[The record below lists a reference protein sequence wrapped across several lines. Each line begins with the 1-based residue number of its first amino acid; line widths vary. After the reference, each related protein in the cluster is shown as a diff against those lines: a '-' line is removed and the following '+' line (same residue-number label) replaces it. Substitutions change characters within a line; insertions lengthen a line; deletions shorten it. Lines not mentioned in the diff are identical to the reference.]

1 MQRRNINTSTR
12 QLPVTTSSLL
22 LSLHICIAAK
32 YGSHGGGAQS
42 LLGRNPI
49 HDEWMFSPVR
59 TGDRGFS
66 VSWEG
71 CHSKAW
77 WAHQPVAVGQCLFVV
92 WQPEGSFASCPPF
105 GWLQAARVVQ
115 DLEGQPGQDWSPVE
129 WLPDPKLHLLW
140 QCHLW
145 LLCLIFQ
152 VVTLLFW
159 QPRAAQLKKEQEKQ
173 LANRKSYIGEIILDI
188 CKQIYIYIHLLA
200 LPIWHLFP
208 RSCATRK
215 PFRHWNAPYK
225 GKGSSDA
232 PPPIDLDPPQSL
244 GLHSFSKYCTCAS
257 LFWLANIKCRNLPWC
272 LCSCS
277 RGRELK
283 TRRHRLKKASSGL
296 LAKLVEKLPPRFKI
310 ESHVSSYTQRMHSL

>member
-188 CKQIYIYIHLLA
+188 CKQIYIYIYTYLLCQFDTYFPDLVQPESLSGIGMHHTKARVALMHLLPLTWIHLRA
-200 LPIWHLFP
+200 LACIHFP
-208 RSCATRK
+208 NTVHVQAYFGWQTLNAGTCLGVYALAAEAENWRQGDTDWRK
-215 PFRHWNAPYK
+215 LHQDFW
-225 GKGSSDA
+225 
-232 PPPIDLDPPQSL
+232 QS
-244 GLHSFSKYCTCAS
+244 
-257 LFWLANIKCRNLPWC
+257 W
-272 LCSCS
+272 
-277 RGRELK
+277 
-283 TRRHRLKKASSGL
+283 
-296 LAKLVEKLPPRFKI
+296 
-310 ESHVSSYTQRMHSL
+310 